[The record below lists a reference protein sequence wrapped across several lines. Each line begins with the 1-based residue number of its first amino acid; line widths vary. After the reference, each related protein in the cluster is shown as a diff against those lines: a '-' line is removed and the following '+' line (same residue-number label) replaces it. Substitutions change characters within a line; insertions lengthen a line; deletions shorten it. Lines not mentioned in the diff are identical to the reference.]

1 MLSVLLPSGAEP
13 IKALH
18 AFRDRA
24 ASLLLATPGA
34 SRGLDL
40 PAVSHV
46 YNLAVPED
54 SREYVHRAG
63 RAGRIGSMTGGVV
76 TTLVTSEEVTRLRE
90 VVDDLGVELEVLDES
105 VVAEGLGLL
114 GRDWLDLRKVFV
126 VGEGEV
132 DQTGKSA
139 AGGDVGQEGRKEE
152 QLESARKGL
161 EDLFNLL

>member
-46 YNLAVPED
+46 YNLAIPED
-54 SREYVHRAG
+54 LREYVHRGG

-76 TTLVTSEEVTRLRE
+76 TTLVTAEELPRLQKIVGE
-90 VVDDLGVELEVLDES
+90 LEVELEVVDES
-105 VVAEGLGLL
+105 GAAEGVGLL
-114 GRDWLDLRKVFV
+114 GRDWFDLRKRFV
-126 VGEGEV
+126 VDEGE
-132 DQTGKSA
+132 DEGTDGAA
-139 AGGDVGQEGRKEE
+139 AGGDAVKEEGKEE